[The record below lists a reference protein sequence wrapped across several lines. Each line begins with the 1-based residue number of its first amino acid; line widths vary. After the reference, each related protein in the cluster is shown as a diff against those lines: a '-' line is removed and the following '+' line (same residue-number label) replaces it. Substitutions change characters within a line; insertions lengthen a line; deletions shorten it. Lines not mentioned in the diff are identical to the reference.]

1 MSEVERAA
9 ALVAFADVFP
19 TERYPYPEAQARAR
33 WWETLRGPATVLI
46 AERDGSPVGFVS
58 VSAGRLEALFVLPE
72 ESWGR
77 GGADELYERA
87 LRHLRELGGRAQLW
101 VRQSNYRARRFY
113 ERRGWHVDG
122 RRASVPHPPYPE
134 LIGHCVTFDCE

>member
-58 VSAGRLEALFVLPE
+58 VS
-72 ESWGR
+72 
-77 GGADELYERA
+77 D
-87 LRHLRELGGRAQLW
+87 LRNSGEDR
-101 VRQSNYRARRFY
+101 S
-113 ERRGWHVDG
+113 
-122 RRASVPHPPYPE
+122 
-134 LIGHCVTFDCE
+134 